1 MVDGFGN
8 GRNVFYVA
16 TAEED
21 SAHLQRIIQS
31 FKSSNPAWLNVRVI
45 VIDKDFT
52 ELQALQIEFP
62 QASILYCQF
71 HVIKC
76 FFKQLADLDVP
87 KDSRDEARQRC
98 FAIAQEYLAECKKF
112 MQGQC
117 ILHLQEMCIDSARC
131 RVQTLQLQ
139 ENCKILYILQES
151 YKNLQVCSSWDVRE
165 PVYTGLHATPSVL
178 NSGVFSA

>member
-1 MVDGFGN
+1 MVFGN
-8 GRNVFYVA
+8 GRNVFYAA

-31 FKSSNPAWLNVRVI
+31 FKSSNPAWSNVRVI

-87 KDSRDEARQRC
+87 KDSRDEARQLIRT
-98 FAIAQEYLAECKKF
+98 IVHAE
-112 MQGQC
+112 
-117 ILHLQEMCIDSARC
+117 
-131 RVQTLQLQ
+131 
-139 ENCKILYILQES
+139 
-151 YKNLQVCSSWDVRE
+151 
-165 PVYTGLHATPSVL
+165 
-178 NSGVFSA
+178 